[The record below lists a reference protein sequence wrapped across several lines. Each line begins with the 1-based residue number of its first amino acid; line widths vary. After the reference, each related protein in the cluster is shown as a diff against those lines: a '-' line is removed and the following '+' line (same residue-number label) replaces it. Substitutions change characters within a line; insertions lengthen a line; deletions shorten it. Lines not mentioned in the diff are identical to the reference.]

1 MSTKFSDFMKEI
13 EEEARAEGPEAIDEL
28 EALKKFFREKLCQ
41 TSGHSL
47 VGTGHSMH
55 VWCSRCDKFLG
66 ILKPG
71 CVVLM

>member
-1 MSTKFSDFMKEI
+1 MGTKFSDFYKEI
-13 EEEARAEGPEAIDEL
+13 EKEAEAEGPDAVEHLKEL
-28 EALKKFFREKLCQ
+28 SRFFKETRCQ
-41 TSGHSL
+41 LLGHAL

-66 ILKPG
+66 ILTPR